1 MSKLLICSSHP
12 QAIYRYDLLNALG
25 SADCSVEVSREVMSR
40 LLNVESR
47 YYGLVQMRE
56 DSRTGVY
63 VENLSEVE
71 VHSVQDVIQLLIQVP
86 GYFLMTVRVSQ
97 QNMICV
103 PPT

>member
-1 MSKLLICSSHP
+1 
-12 QAIYRYDLLNALG
+12 
-25 SADCSVEVSREVMSR
+25 MSR
-40 LLNVESR
+40 LLNFECR

-86 GYFLMTVRVSQ
+86 GYFLIDSKSFGAEHVFHQLDINTPVRKLSMRRNYTATLV
-97 QNMICV
+97 IR
-103 PPT
+103 PYY